1 MNNWPQ
7 NPETLKALSLV
18 IRIFA
23 AKNATLLKDSQSASG
38 CQQGSHLDKSANDW
52 TLKKTKQQYNPHQQL
67 QGIVLVVLESGTRR
81 RNLANQNNA
90 RRQPLEPEDTI
101 LEQENTVHV
110 KSDSSGACKHISSQ
124 PDPDL
129 DITNRSD

>member
-1 MNNWPQ
+1 M
-7 NPETLKALSLV
+7 
-18 IRIFA
+18 FA

-38 CQQGSHLDKSANDW
+38 FQQGSHLDKSANDL
-52 TLKKTKQQYNPHQQL
+52 TLKKPKQQYSPYQQL
-67 QGIVLVVLESGTRR
+67 QGIVLGVLEPGTRK
-81 RNLANQNNA
+81 RNFAKLNNA
-90 RRQPLEPEDTI
+90 RRQPFEPEDTI

-129 DITNRSD
+129 DITKLGD